1 MKKVAFYGRY
11 SSTNQTEQSIEGQR
25 HVCEKYAEQNDLR
38 IVTEYVDRA
47 ISGTSD
53 NRPQFQQ
60 MIADSAKHEW
70 ECVLVYKLDRFA
82 RNRYDSALYK
92 KKLRDNGVRV
102 ISATEQISD
111 SPEGIIMEG
120 LLEAMDEY
128 YSAELA
134 RKMRRGIEESF
145 RKGKYIQSI
154 PPFGYVLTEQH
165 TLALDPDTAQV
176 SAEIFRRYDAG
187 EKIGQIAAWL
197 NGQGYRKASGR
208 PWTPMNVSRH
218 LHHTVCK
225 GEYRYGDFEG
235 CMPCPAVVDAEL
247 FDRVQ
252 ERLRTSAQR
261 RRKRSDYTYL
271 LTGKMI
277 CADCGKS
284 VCGST
289 SGTAHY
295 YYCRRC
301 ENAKSIHA
309 DYLHEKVL
317 NAISTYL
324 SPEKVTELADA
335 AYAEYIKDEV
345 PDPRPAL
352 EKELRSVE
360 AQLQNATQA
369 ILRGVDLDTLTDT
382 IAYLKARREELRASI
397 EGATEPV
404 PKLTKEH
411 FAATLSVMAEKPS
424 MELLDTVVNQ
434 IILKDDT
441 VIICINLTDE
451 NNDPPLE
458 QILFKI
464 TPPPH
469 RVILNNP
476 LHFSG
481 WFVIAA

>member
-11 SSTNQTEQSIEGQR
+11 SSSNQTEQSIEGQL
-25 HVCEKYAEQNDLR
+25 HVCEKYAAAHDLQ
-38 IVTEYVDRA
+38 IVAQYIDRA
-47 ISGTSD
+47 LSGTSD
-53 NRPQFQQ
+53 QRPQFQQ
-60 MIADSAKHEW
+60 MIADSAERMW
-70 ECVLVYKLDRFA
+70 ESVLVYKLDRFA

-128 YSAELA
+128 YSAELS

-154 PPFGYVLTEQH
+154 PPFGYVLTDQH
-165 TLALDPDTAQV
+165 TLALDPDTAPA
-176 SAEIFRRYDAG
+176 SGEIFRMYDAG
-187 EKIGQIAAWL
+187 KKIGEIAAWL
-197 NGQGYRKASGR
+197 NNQGFRKASGR

-225 GEYRYGDFEG
+225 GEYCYGDFEG
-235 CMPCPAVVDAEL
+235 FMPCPAVVNAEL

-252 ERLRTSAQR
+252 EQLRTSAQR

-277 CADCGKS
+277 CASCGHS

-289 SGTAHY
+289 SGNAHY

-301 ENAKSIHA
+301 ENAKSIKA
-309 DYLHEKVL
+309 DFLHEKVL
-317 NAISTYL
+317 NALSEYL
-324 SPEKVTELADA
+324 SGEKAAELAEA
-335 AYAEYIKDEV
+335 AYAVYTADER
-345 PDPRPAL
+345 PNPRPAL

-360 AQLQNATQA
+360 TQLQNATQA

-382 IAYLKARREELRASI
+382 INELKARREALRVSLESAETPI
-397 EGATEPV
+397 
-404 PKLTKEH
+404 PKLTLAH
-411 FAATLSVMAEKPS
+411 FRAALAMMSDTPGK
-424 MELLDTVVNQ
+424 ELLDTVVNQ
-434 IILKDDT
+434 VILKDDT
-441 VIICINLTDE
+441 VIICINLTDD
-451 NNDPPLE
+451 NNTPPLE
-458 QILFKI
+458 QILFSISQDGACELK
-464 TPPPH
+464 
-469 RVILNNP
+469 
-476 LHFSG
+476 
-481 WFVIAA
+481 

>member
-11 SSTNQTEQSIEGQR
+11 SSSNQTEQSIEGQL
-25 HVCEKYAEQNDLR
+25 HVCQKYAEQNGME
-38 IVTEYVDRA
+38 IAAQYIDRA

-53 NRPQFQQ
+53 RRPQFQQ
-60 MIADSAKHEW
+60 MIIDSAAGAW
-70 ECVLVYKLDRFA
+70 NYVLVYKLDRFA

-128 YSAELA
+128 YSAELS
-134 RKMRRGIEESF
+134 RKMRRGMEESF
-145 RKGKYIQSI
+145 RKGKFIQST
-154 PPFGYVLTEQH
+154 PPFGYKLTEQH
-165 TLALDPDTAQV
+165 TLALDPDTAPI
-176 SAEIFRRYDAG
+176 SGEIFHRYDAG
-187 EKIGQIAAWL
+187 EKIGQIAEWL
-197 NGQGYRKASGR
+197 NGQGLRKASGR
-208 PWTPMNVSRH
+208 PWSSMNVSRH

-235 CMPCPAVVDAEL
+235 FMPCPAVIDAET

-252 ERLRTSAQR
+252 ERLSTAAQR
-261 RRKRSDYTYL
+261 HRVRSGYTYL

-277 CADCGKS
+277 CASCGRP

-289 SGTAHY
+289 SQAQHY

-301 ENAKSIHA
+301 KDAKCVKA

-317 NAISTYL
+317 HALAEYL
-324 SPEKVTELADA
+324 TGEKADELADA
-335 AYAEYIKDEV
+335 AYAEYIAEEQ

-360 AQLQNATQA
+360 TQLQNATQA

-382 IAYLKARREELRASI
+382 INALKAQRDELRASLESVSAPI
-397 EGATEPV
+397 
-404 PKLTKEH
+404 PKLTRDY
-411 FAATLSVMAEKPS
+411 FRAALSIMADKPGK
-424 MELLDTVVNQ
+424 ELLDTVVNQ
-434 IILKDDT
+434 IILKGDT
-441 VIICINLTDE
+441 VIICINLTDDD
-451 NNDPPLE
+451 NVPPLE

-464 TPPPH
+464 TEPP
-469 RVILNNP
+469 RGARRCSN
-476 LHFSG
+476 
-481 WFVIAA
+481 